1 MPARRTRLAGPPIAG
16 ACDARDDIET
26 LVCVDTIPRRV
37 FLSHTSELARLPAGR
52 SFIDAAESAV
62 KRSGDAVSNMAYFG
76 PRAERPAEVCIR
88 EVTDSDIYVGII
100 GLRYGSPVRDRE
112 NVSYTELEFDTATA
126 AGKPVLIIMLSED
139 AVYDESFYDSEY
151 GDRQRTFR
159 ARLMTSDLTRVMIT
173 TPDQLAT
180 ELLTGLIRLPALERG
195 LVSKTIKEFPARNP
209 VFTGRAEVIGQLHS
223 AFRTGQ
229 RINAVYGM
237 GGIGKTSAVI
247 EYCERYGDDYDII
260 WWVPAEELAL
270 VPDRLAEL
278 SRAINAASDTETT
291 VSAVSRLRTELARRR
306 RWLIIFDNAE
316 DPATLAPHLLQG
328 PGHTVI
334 TSRNP
339 FWEDLAAPVSMK
351 VLDRPESIELV
362 KKRLPQISHRD
373 ADRIAAAVDDL
384 PLALGQAAAYL
395 ADTGMAPDT
404 YVDLLASRATEV
416 LAEGKPGNYP
426 VSFASGLQIALE
438 GIMADRPPAA
448 ELLTLAAF
456 MAPEPVPLALF
467 SAHSAILPTS
477 LAAVTTDP
485 LTFAGL
491 TRLLRQRGVAQ
502 IGIGSIQMH
511 RLVQAILRE
520 RADDSIRQLAVALLA
535 AELLHTQDAGDP
547 TRWHELLPH
556 VLAAVSLDTLPG
568 GGQLPHETE
577 QLIYAAAKYLR
588 TRGQAAAARPLLER
602 VLRSWE
608 ITHGPNH
615 PLVANALINL
625 GWSLRDLGDAAR
637 AYAAYERALAI
648 REAFYGEDHPRVA
661 TALTNCGLSLRELGE
676 PSKARPLHERA
687 LAIRERYYGPDH
699 RHVATVLAYLG
710 QTLTDLG
717 EPAAAR
723 PLLERALTIREKAYG
738 PDHPRV
744 GITAELLGLVMSN
757 LGDRAAA
764 RALLERSH
772 RLLAAAYGPD
782 HPLSQKTAAEAASFQ

>member
-1 MPARRTRLAGPPIAG
+1 
-16 ACDARDDIET
+16 
-26 LVCVDTIPRRV
+26 VCVDTIPRRV
-37 FLSHTSELARLPAGR
+37 FISHTSELAALPAGR
-52 SFIDAAESAV
+52 SFVDAAESAV
-62 KRSGDAVSNMAYFG
+62 KRAGDAVGDMAYFG
-76 PRAERPAEVCIR
+76 PRAERPAEVCRR
-88 EVTDSDIYVGII
+88 EVTESDIYVGII

-112 NVSYTELEFDTATA
+112 NVSYTELEFDTATS

-139 AVYDESFYDSEY
+139 AAYDDSFYDSDY
-151 GDRQRTFR
+151 GDRQRAFR
-159 ARLMTSDLTRVMIT
+159 ARLMGSDLTRVMIT

-209 VFTGRAEVIGQLHS
+209 VFTGRTEMIGQLHS

-229 RINAVYGM
+229 RINAVHGM

-247 EYCERYGDDYDII
+247 EYCERFGDDYDII
-260 WWVPAEELAL
+260 WWVPAEVPAL

-278 SRAINAASDTETT
+278 SRAINVASRTETV

-316 DPATLAPHLLQG
+316 DSAALAPHLLQG
-328 PGHTVI
+328 SGHTII

-339 FWEDLAAPVSMK
+339 FWDDLAASVSMK

-395 ADTGMAPDT
+395 ADTGMAPDI

-416 LAEGKPGNYP
+416 LAEGRPGNYP

-438 GIMADRPPAA
+438 AITADRPPAA

-467 SAHSAILPTS
+467 SAHPAILPTS
-477 LAAVTTDP
+477 LAAATTDP

-491 TRLLRQRGVAQ
+491 TRLLRQRGLAQ
-502 IGIGSIQMH
+502 IGIGSMQMH

-520 RADDSIRQLAVALLA
+520 RADDSTRQLAVALLA
-535 AELLHTQDAGDP
+535 AELLRTQSAADP
-547 TRWHELLPH
+547 ARWHELLPH
-556 VLAAVSLDTLPG
+556 VLAATSLDTLPDD
-568 GGQLPHETE
+568 GQLPVETE
-577 QLIYAAAKYLR
+577 RLIYAAAKYLR

-602 VLRSWE
+602 VLRSRE

-615 PLVANALINL
+615 PLVANALIHL
-625 GWSLRDLGDAAR
+625 GWSLRDLGEAGR
-637 AYAAYERALAI
+637 AYTAYERALAI
-648 REAFYGEDHPRVA
+648 RELFYGEDHPQVA

-687 LAIRERYYGPDH
+687 LTIRETYYGPDH
-699 RHVATVLAYLG
+699 RHVATVLTYLG

-717 EPAAAR
+717 QSGTAR
-723 PLLERALTIREKAYG
+723 PLLERGLTIREKAYG

-744 GITAELLGLVMSN
+744 GITAELLGLVMSS
-757 LGDRAAA
+757 LGDRVAA

-772 RLLAAAYGPD
+772 RLLAAAYGPE
-782 HPLSQKTAAEAASFQ
+782 HPLSRKTAAEVASFQ